1 MNHITLLEEMIP
13 NLIEGKAEKQTQNGT
28 QKNPSE
34 DIKNR
39 VFIVHGRDRT
49 ALLETEGIL
58 NRAGLEPIVLNRMAN
73 GGLTLIEKFEKYS
86 DVKYAIVLLTPDDI
100 GALYENVPL
109 ESLNFKFRARQ
120 NVVLNLDS
128 LLEN

>member
-1 MNHITLLEEMIP
+1 
-13 NLIEGKAEKQTQNGT
+13 
-28 QKNPSE
+28 
-34 DIKNR
+34 
-39 VFIVHGRDRT
+39 
-49 ALLETEGIL
+49 
-58 NRAGLEPIVLNRMAN
+58 MAN